1 MGAVWHK
8 QGLLLTAPLG
18 PPWSA
23 SHVAL
28 PTIDEIGAGREADAA
43 DLYVATRD
51 ARGRSWI
58 ARARL
63 DLGGERP
70 CVAALDPEPVLAPGA
85 LGAFDDAGVTPSCV
99 VRDGD
104 AIRLYYT
111 GWSLGSSVPFYLA
124 IGLAISRAGGPF
136 ERVSQAPVLGRTA
149 TDPFMTASPEVHR
162 DGDGWRMWYVSCA
175 GWERAGDDVRHR
187 YHLRHGTSRDGIAW
201 ETTGEACLDF
211 ADEREYAFS
220 RPSVLRGGEG
230 YEMWFSVRGDA
241 YRLGYAR
248 SRDGLTWQRHDAAA
262 GLAPSAAGWDAEMV
276 AYPHVFEHGGRRLM
290 LYNGNGYG
298 ATGVGS
304 AVAA

>member
-1 MGAVWHK
+1 MAARWKK
-8 QGLLLTAPLG
+8 QGLLLAAPLG
-18 PPWSA
+18 HAWSA

-28 PTIDEIGAGREADAA
+28 PTIDAGSARGDRI
-43 DLYVATRD
+43 DMYVSTRD

-58 ARARL
+58 ACAEL
-63 DLGGERP
+63 DLGDERP
-70 CVAALDPEPVLAPGA
+70 RVAALHPEPVLAPGA

-99 VRDGD
+99 VRHGD
-104 AIRLYYT
+104 ETRLYYT

-124 IGLAISRAGGPF
+124 IGLAISRGGAPF
-136 ERVSQAPVLGRTA
+136 QRVSQAPVLGRTA
-149 TDPFMTASPEVHR
+149 NDPLMTASPHVLC

-175 GWERAGDDVRHR
+175 RWERNGDDVRHY
-187 YHLRHGTSRDGIAW
+187 YHLRHGSSRDGVRW
-201 ETTGEACLDF
+201 STTGRACLDF
-211 ADEREYAFS
+211 AGDGEYAFS
-220 RPSVLRGGEG
+220 RPSVVRGGAG

-248 SRDGLTWQRHDAAA
+248 SANGLAWLRSDEAA
-262 GLAPSAAGWDAEMV
+262 GLVPSEAGWDAEMV
-276 AYPHVFEHGGRRLM
+276 AYPHVFDHGGRRLM

>member
-1 MGAVWHK
+1 MAGGGWRK
-8 QGLLLTAPLG
+8 QGVLLAAPLG
-18 PPWSA
+18 HAWSA

-28 PTIDEIGAGREADAA
+28 PTIDQGSARGDRIDM
-43 DLYVATRD
+43 YVSTRD
-51 ARGRSWI
+51 PGGRSWI
-58 ARARL
+58 ARAEL
-63 DLGGERP
+63 DLGDERP
-70 CVAALDPEPVLAPGA
+70 RVAALDPEPVLAPGA

-104 AIRLYYT
+104 ETRLYYT

-124 IGLAISRAGGPF
+124 IGLAISRGGGPF

-149 TDPFMTASPEVHR
+149 NDPLMTASPHVLADR
-162 DGDGWRMWYVSCA
+162 GGWRMWYVSGA
-175 GWERAGDDVRHR
+175 RWERAGDDVRHY
-187 YHLRHGTSRDGIAW
+187 YHLRHGTSRDGVRW
-201 ETTGEACLDF
+201 STTGEPCVDF
-211 ADEREYAFS
+211 AEESEYAFS
-220 RPSVLRGGEG
+220 RPSVVRGDAG

-248 SRDGLTWQRHDAAA
+248 SANGLAWERRDDAA
-262 GLAPSAAGWDAEMV
+262 GLVASDAGWDAEMV

>member
-1 MGAVWHK
+1 
-8 QGLLLTAPLG
+8 
-18 PPWSA
+18 
-23 SHVAL
+23 
-28 PTIDEIGAGREADAA
+28 
-43 DLYVATRD
+43 
-51 ARGRSWI
+51 
-58 ARARL
+58 
-63 DLGGERP
+63 
-70 CVAALDPEPVLAPGA
+70 VLAPGA

-104 AIRLYYT
+104 ETRLYYT

-124 IGLAISRAGGPF
+124 IGLAVSRAGAPF
-136 ERVSQAPVLGRTA
+136 QRVSEAPILGRTA
-149 TDPFMTASPEVHR
+149 TDPFMTASPHVLREP
-162 DGDGWRMWYVSCA
+162 DGWRMWYVSCKR
-175 GWERAGDDVRHR
+175 WERVGEDVRHY
-187 YHLRHGTSRDGIAW
+187 YHLRHGTSGDGIDW
-201 ETTGEACLDF
+201 RTTGSACLDF
-211 ADEREYAFS
+211 ADESEYAFS
-220 RPSVLRGGEG
+220 RPSVMRGHDG

-248 SRDGLTWQRHDAAA
+248 SANGLEWQRRDDAA